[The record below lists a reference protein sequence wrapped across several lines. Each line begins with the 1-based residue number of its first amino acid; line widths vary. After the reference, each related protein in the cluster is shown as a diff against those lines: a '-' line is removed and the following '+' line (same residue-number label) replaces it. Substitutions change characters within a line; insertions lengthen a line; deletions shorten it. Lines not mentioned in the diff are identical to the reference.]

1 MRNPQSSKATEPKG
15 VGNGA
20 ASEYESFYDDEF
32 ESFEEE
38 FEEEVEEQME
48 EGELGNINK
57 EIKEKQQKELE
68 EKANGQSMASKLRIP
83 E

>member
-1 MRNPQSSKATEPKG
+1 
-15 VGNGA
+15 
-20 ASEYESFYDDEF
+20 
-32 ESFEEE
+32 
-38 FEEEVEEQME
+38 ME

-83 E
+83 EQKDVALKAPSQKDLSSSDI